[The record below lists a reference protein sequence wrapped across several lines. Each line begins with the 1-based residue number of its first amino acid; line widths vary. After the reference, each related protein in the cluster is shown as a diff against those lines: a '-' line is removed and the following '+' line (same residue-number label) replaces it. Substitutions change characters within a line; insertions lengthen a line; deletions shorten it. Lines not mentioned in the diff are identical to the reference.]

1 MNLNDEKLYCEH
13 LDTLRLFIRFL
24 LHTGFFYLTD
34 LCSFFS
40 LKKTRL
46 LCNTHHHFSLPPISW
61 PLTPPPPPP
70 PPPSNEIK
78 RTGFA
83 ELVFIRVNKSFC
95 WAGYGAGGNQTF
107 FRSAPRPPGK
117 QSQSFTI

>member
-24 LHTGFFYLTD
+24 LRTGFFLFD
-34 LCSFFS
+34 RLVLILFFEKNS
-40 LKKTRL
+40 PSVQ
-46 LCNTHHHFSLPPISW
+46 H
-61 PLTPPPPPP
+61 TPPFFTSPHFLALFP